1 MKKISKKERVEL
13 VGIIRN
19 AVTSQG
25 TMYDNNDAGVLINS
39 IGYEYEKG
47 YRIMYGSLPQC
58 NIFLKKKRKTIMY
71 FRNNGT
77 FSVDTTRL

>member
-39 IGYEYEKG
+39 IGYGYEKG

-58 NIFLKKKRKTIMY
+58 NIFLKKKRKIIMY
-71 FRNNGT
+71 FRNSGT

>member
-39 IGYEYEKG
+39 IGNEYKKG
-47 YRIMYGSLPQC
+47 YRIMYGSLAQC
-58 NIFLKKKRKTIMY
+58 NIFLKKKRKIIMY
-71 FRNNGT
+71 FRNSGT